1 MPLRDQWQSIEDW
14 AIANGMTLDDALE
27 EGISQ
32 DDDDVIIIPDSYE
45 YPTITAEQYYD
56 TVDVEIYISC
66 ENPSKVKEV
75 IDFLLDTDSDFIL
88 HFAAETSGIEYD
100 KTHTDFADGKQA
112 YFCYLHFIKDRE
124 SDFCYPLSLKFPD
137 VNVTAISS
145 NPDIN
150 YWSENV
156 FEAGRWV
163 INEES
168 TFQEKAPDIYR
179 DYIIEKAEDLM

>member
-1 MPLRDQWQSIEDW
+1 MPLRDQWESIEDW

-27 EGISQ
+27 QGIWQ
-32 DDDDVIIIPDSYE
+32 NDDDVIVIPDSYE
-45 YPTITAEQYYD
+45 YPTITAEQHYD
-56 TVDVEIYISC
+56 TVDVEIYVSC
-66 ENPSKVKEV
+66 EDSSKVKEV
-75 IDFLLDTDSDFIL
+75 TEFLLDSGSDFML
-88 HFAAETSGIEYD
+88 LFAAETSGIEYD
-100 KTHTDFADGKQA
+100 ETHTGFTDGKQA
-112 YFCYLHFIKDRE
+112 QFYYLQFIKNRE

-137 VNVTAISS
+137 VNITVVSS

-163 INEES
+163 INDES
-168 TFQEKAPDIYR
+168 TFLEKAPDIYR